1 MELLMSNRQ
10 RYQYVIAFTLALM
23 LMMKMTSSYTRNTQ
37 STDLRI
43 LWTNDTHGYLS
54 PLYHR
59 EEGDNLFVERAKREG
74 RVGGF
79 AYIATVVNR
88 QRDELPDRTLLLD
101 SGDTWH
107 GTVVPVR
114 LAGTPVVEVM
124 NAMGYDAMV
133 PGNVEMFYDQET
145 IEKLLASAKFPIVVA
160 NLYDTEWDERASLP
174 NTQPY
179 IIKQVNGLK
188 VGIIGMTYH
197 WMSKV
202 SDQPQWSF
210 GLRVDEVQADVDQM
224 RKQEDV
230 DLVVMLSHMGWKVDE
245 KYAELVSGI
254 DVIVGAHTHDTLYR
268 PTLVYNQNSKRDV
281 IIVQCGSHGK
291 LLGQLDLKVAGG
303 QVEAFEQTLFP
314 IRSREITAD
323 PEIASLIEKFREPY
337 KKELERVIGKTRT
350 VLYRQGTWQSPAD
363 NLVSDA
369 LRARTEHDIAITQP
383 GRYGAT
389 VLPGPITVE
398 DVYNLVP
405 IESPI
410 YQMNLSGSDLRLMF
424 EAAID
429 NILDDDALERVGGN
443 MWRYSGV
450 NLAVDLSRP
459 YPERI
464 QKMHIGGE
472 AVKDDKL
479 YSLAEFNMFFRN
491 SQSAVNVEKTKNIGP
506 HEVIAY
512 IEEQKEVAPVLD
524 SRLTDQHGHIMGDH
538 THLNEVWKETG
549 RNEINIDRS
558 RFYKYR
564 GVLDKKGRFSVVSNW
579 HDEKI

>member
-1 MELLMSNRQ
+1 MGNRQ
-10 RYQYVIAFTLALM
+10 VNQSIFPLLLVM
-23 LMMKMTSSYTRNTQ
+23 LLSLTSGCSQNTE
-37 STDLRI
+37 TADLRI

-54 PLYHR
+54 PIYHR
-59 EEGDNLFVERAKREG
+59 EEGDNQFVERAKREG

-79 AYIATVVNR
+79 AYIASIVNR

-114 LAGTPVVEVM
+114 LSGTPVVEVM

-145 IEKLLASAKFPIVVA
+145 IEKLLSAAKFPIVVA
-160 NLYDTEWDERASLP
+160 NLYDAEWGERASLP

-179 IIKQVNGLK
+179 IIKEVNGLK

-202 SDQPQWSF
+202 SEQPQWSF
-210 GLRVDEVQADVDQM
+210 GLRVKEVQADVDIM
-224 RKQEDV
+224 REQDGVDV
-230 DLVVMLSHMGWKVDE
+230 VVMLSHMGWKVDQ

-268 PTLVYNQNSKRDV
+268 PTLVYNEKSKRDV

-291 LLGQLDLKVAGG
+291 MLGQLDLKITSG
-303 QVEAFEQTLFP
+303 QVAAFEQSLFP
-314 IRSREITAD
+314 VRSREITAD
-323 PEIASLIEKFREPY
+323 PGIASLIEKYRAPYRE
-337 KKELERVIGKTRT
+337 ELERVIGKTKT

-369 LRARTEHDIAITQP
+369 LRARTADDITITQP

-389 VLPGPITVE
+389 ILPGPITVE

-405 IESPI
+405 IESPV
-410 YQMNLSGSDLRLMF
+410 YQMQFNGSDIRAMF

-464 QKMHIGGE
+464 QKMLIGGE
-472 AVKDDKL
+472 AVKDDKA

-491 SQSAVNVEKTKNIGP
+491 SPLAANVEKTDMIGP

-512 IEEQKEVAPVLD
+512 IEGQQEIAPVLD
-524 SRLTDQHGHIMGDH
+524 HRLTDQHGNIMGDH
-538 THLNEVWKETG
+538 IHLDEIWQETG
-549 RNEINIDRS
+549 RDKIDIDLS
-558 RFYKYR
+558 RFYKYK
-564 GVLDKKGRFSVVSNW
+564 GALDNQGRLSVSSNW
-579 HDEKI
+579 HGE

>member
-1 MELLMSNRQ
+1 MSNRQ
-10 RYQYVIAFTLALM
+10 RYQYIITITLAFMLLM
-23 LMMKMTSSYTRNTQ
+23 TISRSFTRDTESS
-37 STDLRI
+37 DLRI

-54 PLYHR
+54 PLFHR
-59 EEGDNLFVERAKREG
+59 EEGDNQFIERAKREG
-74 RVGGF
+74 KVGGF
-79 AYIATVVNR
+79 AYIATIVNR
-88 QRDELPDRTLLLD
+88 QRNELPDKTLLLD

-124 NAMGYDAMV
+124 NVMGYDAMV
-133 PGNVEMFYDQET
+133 LGNVEMFYDQET

-179 IIKQVNGLK
+179 IIKEVNGLK

-197 WMSKV
+197 WMSKI

-210 GLRVDEVQADVDQM
+210 GLRIDEVQADVDTM
-224 RKQEDV
+224 RNQEDV
-230 DLVVMLSHMGWKVDE
+230 DVVIMLSHMGWKVDQ
-245 KYAELVSGI
+245 KYAELVNGI

-268 PTLVYNQNSKRDV
+268 PTLVYNQQSKRDV

-291 LLGQLDLKVAGG
+291 LLGQLDLQIDEGKVT
-303 QVEAFEQTLFP
+303 AFEQTLFP

-323 PEIASLIEKFREPY
+323 PEIASLIEKYRAPYRE
-337 KKELERVIGKTRT
+337 ELERVVGNTKT

-369 LRARTEHDIAITQP
+369 LRARTAQDLAITEP

-398 DVYNLVP
+398 DIYNLVP
-405 IESPI
+405 IESPV
-410 YQMNLSGSDLRLMF
+410 YEMKFNGSDIRSMF

-429 NILDDDALERVGGN
+429 NILDDGALERVGSN
-443 MWRYSGV
+443 MWRYSG
-450 NLAVDLSRP
+450 AKLSIDVTRP
-459 YPERI
+459 FPERI
-464 QKMHIGGE
+464 QKFYIGGE
-472 AVKDDKL
+472 PIKDDKL

-491 SQSAVNVEKTKNIGP
+491 SALAVGAEKTDKIGP

-512 IEEQKEVAPVLD
+512 IEEQQEVAPVLD
-524 SRLTDQHGHIMGDH
+524 DRLTDHDGHIMGDH
-538 THLNEVWKETG
+538 THLHEVWEETG
-549 RNEINIDRS
+549 RNEVDIDLS
-558 RFYKYR
+558 RFYKYV
-564 GVLDKKGRFSVVSNW
+564 GALDKQGRLSVTPNW
-579 HDEKI
+579 HSK

>member
-1 MELLMSNRQ
+1 MSNRQ
-10 RYQYVIAFTLALM
+10 SYQYIITFIVAL
-23 LMMKMTSSYTRNTQ
+23 LLITMTSSCSRDVS

-59 EEGDNLFVERAKREG
+59 EEGDDLFVERAMREG
-74 RVGGF
+74 KVGGF
-79 AYIATVVNR
+79 AYISTIVNR

-133 PGNVEMFYDQET
+133 PGNVEMFYDQQT
-145 IEKLLASAKFPIVVA
+145 IEKLLASAQFPIVVA
-160 NLYDTEWDERASLP
+160 NLYDKEWDERASLP

-197 WMSKV
+197 WMSRV

-210 GLRVDEVQADVDQM
+210 GLRTEEVQADVDQM
-224 RKQEDV
+224 REQEDV
-230 DLVVMLSHMGWKVDE
+230 DVVIMLSHMGWKVDE

-268 PTLVYNQNSKRDV
+268 PTLVYNQKSKRDV

-291 LLGQLDLKVAGG
+291 LLGQLDIKVADG
-303 QVEAFEQTLFP
+303 QVTAFEQTLFP

-323 PEIASLIEKFREPY
+323 PEIASLIEKFRAPY
-337 KKELERVIGKTRT
+337 KEELERVIGKTRT

-369 LRARTEHDIAITQP
+369 LRARTANDIAITQP

-389 VLPGPITVE
+389 ILPGPITVE

-405 IESPI
+405 IESAV
-410 YQMNLSGSDLRLMF
+410 YQMKFNGSDLRSMF

-450 NLAVDLSRP
+450 KLAVDLSRP
-459 YPERI
+459 YPDRI
-464 QKMHIGGE
+464 QKIHIGDEPVMDG
-472 AVKDDKL
+472 KL

-491 SQSAVNVEKTKNIGP
+491 SPSAVNVEKTKKIGP
-506 HEVIAY
+506 HEVIAF
-512 IEEQKEVAPVLD
+512 IEQQEEVAPVLD
-524 SRLTDQHGHIMGDH
+524 DRLTDQDGHIMGDH
-538 THLNEVWKETG
+538 THLNEVWEETG
-549 RNEINIDRS
+549 RNEIDIDRS
-558 RFYKYR
+558 RFYKYK
-564 GVLDKKGRFSVVSNW
+564 GTLDNNGRLSVMTNW
-579 HDEKI
+579 HDK